1 MSLVSFFQIVMTL
14 FRLERRDG
22 PNPSGDKF
30 CQAECQRSRSVS
42 RSDLQSRYAEETDS
56 RITEIGQMR
65 MKGIEFPG

>member
-1 MSLVSFFQIVMTL
+1 MSQNPEKMTKSVNFSAKKRQL
-14 FRLERRDG
+14 NE
-22 PNPSGDKF
+22 F

>member
-1 MSLVSFFQIVMTL
+1 MAQ
-14 FRLERRDG
+14 
-22 PNPSGDKF
+22 NPQKLTKSVNFSAKKRQLNEF
-30 CQAECQRSRSVS
+30 CQSECQRSRSVS